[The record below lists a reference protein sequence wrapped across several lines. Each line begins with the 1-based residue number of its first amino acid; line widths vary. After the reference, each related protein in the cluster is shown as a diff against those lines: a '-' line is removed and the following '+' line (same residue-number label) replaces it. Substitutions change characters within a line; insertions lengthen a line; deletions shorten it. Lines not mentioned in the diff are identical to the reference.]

1 MDKFLG
7 IPGLPELNQ
16 DEINYLNIPIISS
29 EIEAVNLKISQLKKS
44 RARWVQSSILP
55 DRQRRSNSTFLKL
68 FCKTKTA
75 GTLPNYFYKA
85 TITIAKIMQRPNNK
99 KKTIGQYPLRT

>member
-7 IPGLPELNQ
+7 ISVLPELNQ

-29 EIEAVNLKISQLKKS
+29 EIEAVIQKS
-44 RARWVQSSILP
+44 LNWKSPGPDGFRAEFYQTAKEVMPTL
-55 DRQRRSNSTFLKL
+55 LKL

-75 GTLPNYFYKA
+75 GTLPNSFYKA
-85 TITIAKIMQRPNNK
+85 TITIAKIIQRGNNK
-99 KKTIGQYPLRT
+99 KRKL